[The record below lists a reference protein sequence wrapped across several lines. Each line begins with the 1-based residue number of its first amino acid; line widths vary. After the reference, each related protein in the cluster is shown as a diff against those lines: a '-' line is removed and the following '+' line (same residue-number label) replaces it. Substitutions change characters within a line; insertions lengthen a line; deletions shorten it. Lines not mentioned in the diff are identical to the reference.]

1 VGAPVGPVVRG
12 ASPLGALG
20 AIVLAEVVLAHLS
33 GVQGFVIGPV
43 DVLVKVEDPR
53 LGGLQAV
60 LQVGGDA
67 GDLVV
72 VFGLRSVGG
81 CPSPTFPAPLVQTP

>member
-1 VGAPVGPVVRG
+1 MGAPVGPVVRG
-12 ASPLGALG
+12 ASPLG

-60 LQVGGDA
+60 LQVGA
-67 GDLVV
+67 MKVIWSWCL
-72 VFGLRSVGG
+72 VFGALEG
-81 CPSPTFPAPLVQTP
+81 CPSPTFPASVVQTP